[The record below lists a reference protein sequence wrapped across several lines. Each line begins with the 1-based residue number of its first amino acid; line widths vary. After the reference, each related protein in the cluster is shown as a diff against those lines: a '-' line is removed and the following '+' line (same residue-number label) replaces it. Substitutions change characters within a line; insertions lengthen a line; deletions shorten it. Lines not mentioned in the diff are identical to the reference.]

1 MFFLGSAFM
10 LLELHSISFLSLL
23 YGSTWITSAF
33 VINGILLMILAATIA
48 TNNLGQVVD
57 SKIKIVYAILFAAIL
72 TSFLISQEGVVS
84 ALASGG
90 QFIQY
95 SLVTIL
101 TILPMGI
108 AAVVFASGLRASSNT
123 SKALAFN
130 LFGAVV
136 GGLLEYLSTYLG
148 IRNLLLVA
156 ASLYLCSMVSFLTA
170 VGKSSE
176 ASGENPTQAE

>member
-1 MFFLGSAFM
+1 
-10 LLELHSISFLSLL
+10 
-23 YGSTWITSAF
+23 
-33 VINGILLMILAATIA
+33 
-48 TNNLGQVVD
+48 
-57 SKIKIVYAILFAAIL
+57 
-72 TSFLISQEGVVS
+72 
-84 ALASGG
+84 
-90 QFIQY
+90 
-95 SLVTIL
+95 
-101 TILPMGI
+101 
-108 AAVVFASGLRASSNT
+108 LRASSNT